1 MEEENGLM
9 LSERDLY
16 GSDNPTMLLSSRCRA
31 LPVPGATMTCTVAE
45 PAEPVTL
52 ETVAAALD
60 ALTEQLPPNP
70 PPLFDPD
77 RVRIIDPNAE
87 MVELTLTLPESRYL
101 AWGAR

>member
-1 MEEENGLM
+1 M
-9 LSERDLY
+9 LTERDLY
-16 GSDNPTMLLSSRCRA
+16 GSDNPTMLLSSRCRT

-77 RVRIIDPNAE
+77 RVLIYVPPGEDAAE
-87 MVELTLTLPESRYL
+87 DARRYL
-101 AWGAR
+101 RWTWGAR